1 MKNNNYRNNH
11 IPLSSMYLKSTKYR
25 LPYLDSV
32 AYIITQ
38 AAQIQQIRAKS
49 DSGDVRHAE
58 KKNIFCRSYKN
69 LLFFFFRKS
78 SGSIICI
85 REPTPLS
92 LL

>member
-11 IPLSSMYLKSTKYR
+11 IPLSTKYR

-38 AAQIQQIRAKS
+38 AAQIQQINAKS

-69 LLFFFFRKS
+69 LFIFS
-78 SGSIICI
+78 EIIRI
-85 REPTPLS
+85 DYMHSWTDS
-92 LL
+92 FVFAVK